1 MFQEIDYEGW
11 PEPNE
16 LPIDS
21 MTQEHKDALISK
33 CSRKKDVPMPHF
45 AASPSKEY
53 ENKLVSHTITP
64 LRNDMSTQ
72 PAGKKNGKATVTP
85 SPAVGLA
92 AAKAPAASNKPSK
105 QALEYHRKWQEAAEA
120 MGGPQARIVVAKGPA
135 KKIIFDFL
143 NDAFRPMNITQIYK
157 VYTECSLE

>member
-1 MFQEIDYEGW
+1 
-11 PEPNE
+11 
-16 LPIDS
+16 
-21 MTQEHKDALISK
+21 
-33 CSRKKDVPMPHF
+33 MPHF
-45 AASPSKEY
+45 EASPSKDY

-64 LRNDMSTQ
+64 LRNDMLATQ
-72 PAGKKNGKATVTP
+72 TAGKKNGKSTVTP

-92 AAKAPAASNKPSK
+92 AAKAPAVSNKPSK

-120 MGGPQARIVVAKGPA
+120 MGGPQARIVVAKGAA

-157 VYTECSLE
+157 VRTLE